1 MTTIVCSDD
10 DEVRPKLK
18 LAVDSWAMAW
28 PWKQFTDSNGSA
40 GGPFEYFEP
49 SASTDTCASN
59 TEARDVH
66 VYVRR
71 VPREGG
77 VYWSDKQETPPRKL
91 FMVSGP
97 GVDATYHTNHYS
109 TIALSDKGEVNT
121 STILHELGHVLGL
134 SDYKT
139 CEELHRTGTALVD
152 PDPTDQHYALMYN
165 APDRECRPQ
174 NQETIT
180 DRDYRD
186 LYEAY
191 HVDAITKV
199 RVPWY
204 PVGASKD
211 SRAMNPAINGNVLS
225 FTIHW
230 DDGIAEAAHNA
241 SQVAVFGYYTGIGWK
256 LLSQMDLPRTA
267 SSLLPMVT
275 ISAAMKTPPADP
287 VHNPSPVAAW
297 PTRYKAVGLTS
308 GDIRW
313 EGMRIGQ
320 SGKPHTWNFDGA
332 PALASSQTEGDPTF
346 LVARLEQ
353 NGQVV
358 SSPPSLS
365 ASISP
370 RYCWTG
376 GTLSVSVRAAGGT
389 LNNPKVRLVGAIT
402 WRDADGQTEF
412 SVKCDSSDVVQ
423 WVGVES
429 DHGTGNITNIP
440 SFVHTPPKVLV
451 LELNTTALTC
461 GSAKD
466 STVDV
471 PWSVTGLGS
480 ASLVY
485 LAVNTRT
492 EGALSSKT
500 GSVGGVKCQEGEGK
514 SGAHIPLAGFALASD
529 GRGATTTTLSHPT
542 VVNVSQTATANGG
555 AFRVTWPRVT
565 GAMGYDLRHSDSSGV
580 PIGSIYV
587 TQPPDGVNPYG
598 LISNLSVGY
607 TYNIHVR
614 VRKVRA
620 RTTWSK
626 AKKQIV
632 HALTI
637 STVST
642 TSNSVST
649 AVSQVGGSQDGAR
662 ERDTASA
669 TDISFYYDLRLDER
683 VSGTEGTS
691 FIKRLESQSPKNVP
705 RYTHTF
711 ANSKKNPEALQAG
724 RTYRVGA
731 MLVVNEVMGERV
743 NAPMLA
749 ATFDLSYSVT
759 PSSATL
765 SWGAVSGASGY
776 VVRLGDGAEVPV
788 TQGTSYEFTKL
799 AGGKDY
805 DLSVHAVY
813 EGTKRSAWSSLP
825 ATIPV
830 SVPSG
835 VEQTF
840 ASTQA
845 MAIRWDEVDG
855 ASEYEVQYR
864 SAGGSW
870 ESATVEEKR
879 AVLSAL
885 TVGTEY
891 QVRVRAKVSGV
902 WSDWSGE
909 ITAMTAY
916 DPLPDPTGVVAVE
929 TYSTI
934 TLKWKE
940 VEGATEY
947 VVMIVDEHGV
957 PVPGQEGEQ
966 PSDTKESHEFSDLTP
981 TTRYT
986 VSVRAKATGKA
997 SKWVDVPTWTKAV
1010 DPIRLIV
1017 SAPSAGCVTG
1027 GEIRIST
1034 YPRGGGTGAYQVTV
1048 DGKQPLPGVKEEYVR
1063 HQVQCQDTVGE
1074 QTFTV
1079 VATDAKYPS
1088 VSTTETV
1095 TVTVKQAPS
1104 TKLSVAIRA
1113 QRLADDRVEYRLRL
1127 KDGTEIRPTS
1137 RYITPARMT
1146 DGEWDDLESLSATTG
1161 GKTYALGQV
1170 SVRLDNTV
1178 CPSALVFTFL
1188 PAQGQRIT
1196 PSANRFRL
1204 DTQAGTWIPSS
1215 TFEVTVKSTSDQSS
1229 ASDQSREDDPQGDG
1243 PPDSLMAAAG
1253 SEPAQSQ
1260 SQAVCTAA
1268 PSGLD
1273 ASTFSSTSITL
1284 EWDAVSGASQYDV
1297 KRTGASEQ
1305 EVPASDLS
1313 FEFDQLEPNTTYT
1326 LEVRARSWQ
1335 GASNWS
1341 SVQQTTAAKPVLT
1354 LTASASPTTCEAG
1367 DEVTVE
1373 WMVSGGTG
1381 SSTVTV
1387 DGTTQ
1392 SGSSTKVRCQ
1402 AEAGDQTVT
1411 VVATDQGDSSSVT
1424 KRLRL
1429 TVTKTTPQTLTA
1441 KIAARLLSDHRV
1453 EFRLRPTDGA
1463 ELQVATRYITLPKIK
1478 AELWYPSGVHTVT
1491 IAGTD
1496 YTLGVISAW
1505 LDNTVCPAQVW
1516 VTFIPSGGTRITP
1529 SKYKLAVNREV
1540 DLWATTSEFEIP
1552 LVETPQNASAK
1563 GNGNTLER
1571 MTVAPEGSS
1580 DGPGR
1585 EGGLMLG
1592 DSTALN
1598 AQRDQSATTCTDQPT
1613 GLATSSVTSNGATL
1627 SWSAVSGASEYD
1639 VALGQEASEALAS
1652 TKLTHDFTGLAANTA
1667 YTLRVRARS
1676 WQGSSEWSSK
1686 AVRTKRSSVPVITIS
1701 AGTSPVDE
1709 GDNASFTVTSDRS
1722 LTTELNVKLSVTEDG
1737 DMISGTAPTQVT
1749 IASGSKEATL
1759 TVATEDDQQ
1768 SEPDSVVTATLLS
1781 GTGYGLG
1788 TASSGT
1794 VTVSDDDTQVPALKL
1809 NVTSSSTSCE
1819 TSAQVTIEW
1828 TVTGGSGSHTV
1839 AVDGEAKT
1847 GSSTKVACRDTA
1859 GTQTVT
1865 VKATDSTNTQLTV
1878 TETLSL
1884 TVTWPTFTLTTSAS
1898 PTSCE
1903 TDGEVT
1909 VEWSVGGG
1917 SGTSTVTVDGEAKT
1931 GSSTKVTCQ
1940 DTAGKQMVTVKATD
1954 AVDRKLTITDRL
1966 TLTVTKP
1973 PSTVQ
1978 AKLWARRM
1986 SDNRIELELRVEG
1999 GTVSSPSKRFAN
2011 PPQMTDLRWKQSE
2024 AMTAT
2029 IGGRSYNIGRLLAK
2043 LQNDRCPSRVEVGLL
2058 LTSGTRLLPS
2068 QRFIE
2073 TNSTV
2078 DRWRSS
2084 AVFEITLLAPSSA
2097 SADQA
2102 TAGEAPPASDWLDDT
2117 PDNTGAGPG
2126 TGGGSMSGDGPSQ
2139 APADGAQAGSQSSTT
2154 PSCPSLPT
2162 SLRTS
2167 AITASSI
2174 TLSWNAVTGA
2184 TQYDLRRDGVVVG
2197 SVQTNTYIFSGL
2209 AAGRQHRLEVR
2220 ARDAW
2225 GTSTW
2230 IGKAESTLP
2239 EPPDD
2244 PSNLQVTAT
2253 TDSLTLSWG
2262 AAARAT
2268 SYQVRI
2274 NSGQAVRPN
2283 LPPLTHKF
2291 TGLSADQSYKLEVQ
2305 AINRG
2310 GRSNWVSVTRK
2321 TKPTPV
2327 MIEASVSPT
2336 SCETGGSVTVRWRVS
2351 GGSGTYRVT
2360 VGGTAQSTSPTTV
2373 SCRQTAGTQKIV
2385 VQATDTKHTTL
2396 SDSEDLSVTV
2406 KLPPTVTGQVAA
2418 RLLSSGKIEL
2428 AFRPTGKS
2436 RITPAARFYTPTT
2449 ANVNRWTTSGDVY
2462 GPAGTESSRL
2472 LGKITVKHIK
2482 TTTRTYVDVCFLP
2495 AGSNLRLCPSSNN
2508 FYYLTATVN
2517 NWLYTGTV
2525 TFKPLQT
2532 SASLQ
2537 ADSVQGNTQD
2547 DQMQEDTGNEGS
2559 ATGTEGGLMSDLE

>member
-1 MTTIVCSDD
+1 M
-10 DEVRPKLK
+10 
-18 LAVDSWAMAW
+18 
-28 PWKQFTDSNGSA
+28 
-40 GGPFEYFEP
+40 
-49 SASTDTCASN
+49 
-59 TEARDVH
+59 
-66 VYVRR
+66 
-71 VPREGG
+71 
-77 VYWSDKQETPPRKL
+77 
-91 FMVSGP
+91 
-97 GVDATYHTNHYS
+97 
-109 TIALSDKGEVNT
+109 
-121 STILHELGHVLGL
+121 
-134 SDYKT
+134 
-139 CEELHRTGTALVD
+139 VD
-152 PDPTDQHYALMYN
+152 P
-165 APDRECRPQ
+165 
-174 NQETIT
+174 
-180 DRDYRD
+180 
-186 LYEAY
+186 
-191 HVDAITKV
+191 VDEYYYVV
-199 RVPWY
+199 R
-204 PVGASKD
+204 KD
-211 SRAMNPAINGNVLS
+211 GVTVRKEGTLFPLQLKR
-225 FTIHW
+225 T
-230 DDGIAEAAHNA
+230 E
-241 SQVAVFGYYTGIGWK
+241 YTFAK
-256 LLSQMDLPRTA
+256 LLP
-267 SSLLPMVT
+267 
-275 ISAAMKTPPADP
+275 
-287 VHNPSPVAAW
+287 
-297 PTRYKAVGLTS
+297 GTS
-308 GDIRW
+308 
-313 EGMRIGQ
+313 
-320 SGKPHTWNFDGA
+320 
-332 PALASSQTEGDPTF
+332 
-346 LVARLEQ
+346 
-353 NGQVV
+353 
-358 SSPPSLS
+358 
-365 ASISP
+365 
-370 RYCWTG
+370 
-376 GTLSVSVRAAGGT
+376 
-389 LNNPKVRLVGAIT
+389 
-402 WRDADGQTEF
+402 
-412 SVKCDSSDVVQ
+412 
-423 WVGVES
+423 
-429 DHGTGNITNIP
+429 
-440 SFVHTPPKVLV
+440 
-451 LELNTTALTC
+451 
-461 GSAKD
+461 
-466 STVDV
+466 
-471 PWSVTGLGS
+471 
-480 ASLVY
+480 
-485 LAVNTRT
+485 
-492 EGALSSKT
+492 
-500 GSVGGVKCQEGEGK
+500 
-514 SGAHIPLAGFALASD
+514 
-529 GRGATTTTLSHPT
+529 
-542 VVNVSQTATANGG
+542 
-555 AFRVTWPRVT
+555 
-565 GAMGYDLRHSDSSGV
+565 YDLGV
-580 PIGSIYV
+580 
-587 TQPPDGVNPYG
+587 
-598 LISNLSVGY
+598 
-607 TYNIHVR
+607 R
-614 VRKVRA
+614 
-620 RTTWSK
+620 
-626 AKKQIV
+626 
-632 HALTI
+632 
-637 STVST
+637 
-642 TSNSVST
+642 
-649 AVSQVGGSQDGAR
+649 
-662 ERDTASA
+662 
-669 TDISFYYDLRLDER
+669 
-683 VSGTEGTS
+683 
-691 FIKRLESQSPKNVP
+691 
-705 RYTHTF
+705 
-711 ANSKKNPEALQAG
+711 
-724 RTYRVGA
+724 
-731 MLVVNEVMGERV
+731 LVVNEAETDWVDV
-743 NAPMLA
+743 
-749 ATFDLSYSVT
+749 DVVT
-759 PSSATL
+759 PL
-765 SWGAVSGASGY
+765 YPG
-776 VVRLGDGAEVPV
+776 
-788 TQGTSYEFTKL
+788 
-799 AGGKDY
+799 
-805 DLSVHAVY
+805 
-813 EGTKRSAWSSLP
+813 
-825 ATIPV
+825 
-830 SVPSG
+830 PSG

-845 MAIRWDEVDG
+845 IAITWDEVDG

-864 SAGGSW
+864 SEGGSW
-870 ESATVEEKR
+870 ESATVKVTRE
-879 AVLSAL
+879 VVSAL

-902 WSDWSGE
+902 WSDWSEE
-909 ITAMTAY
+909 IAAMTAY
-916 DPLPDPTGVVAVE
+916 DPLPDPTRVQAVE

-934 TLKWKE
+934 TLSWKSVSAAAGYE
-940 VEGATEY
+940 VR
-947 VVMIVDEHGV
+947 IVDEA
-957 PVPGQEGEQ
+957 GEPIADQ
-966 PSDTKESHEFSDLTP
+966 ADQMLNASATSHEFSDLTP
-981 TTRYT
+981 STEYT

-997 SKWVDVPTWTKAV
+997 SNWVEVETRTNAV

-1017 SAPSAGCVTG
+1017 RAPSAGCVTG
-1027 GEIRIST
+1027 GEMTIST
-1034 YPRGGGTGAYQVTV
+1034 FPRGGGTGRYQVTV

-1063 HQVQCQDTVGE
+1063 HQVQCQETAGE

-1079 VATDAKYPS
+1079 VAADAKYPS

-1113 QRLADDRVEYRLRL
+1113 QRLADNRVEYRLRL
-1127 KDGTEIRPTS
+1127 KDGTEIRPAS
-1137 RYITPARMT
+1137 RYITPAQMT

-1178 CPSALVFTFL
+1178 CPSVLVFTFL

-1204 DTQAGTWIPSS
+1204 DTQAGVWIPSS
-1215 TFEVTVKSTSDQSS
+1215 TFEVTVKTTSGQSS
-1229 ASDQSREDDPQGDG
+1229 ASDQSREEDPQAND
-1243 PPDSLMAAAG
+1243 PPDSLMAGAG
-1253 SEPAQSQ
+1253 SEPAQAQ

-1305 EVPASDLS
+1305 ELPTSDLS

-1335 GASNWS
+1335 GASNWV
-1341 SVQQTTAAKPVLT
+1341 SVQRTTAAKTVLA
-1354 LTASASPTTCEAG
+1354 LTVSATPTTCEAG

-1373 WMVSGGTG
+1373 WMVSGGSGT
-1381 SSTVTV
+1381 STVTV
-1387 DGTTQ
+1387 NGTAQ

-1402 AEAGDQTVT
+1402 AEAGPQTVT

-1424 KRLRL
+1424 KRLTL
-1429 TVTKTTPQTLTA
+1429 TVTKTQTLTA

-1529 SKYKLAVNREV
+1529 TKYKLAVNHEV
-1540 DLWATTSEFEIP
+1540 DRWLTTSEFEIP

-1571 MTVAPEGSS
+1571 MTVAPEGAS

-1585 EGGLMLG
+1585 EGGFMLG

-1598 AQRDQSATTCTDQPT
+1598 AQRDQSAMTCTDQPT
-1613 GLATSSVTSNGATL
+1613 GLATSSVTSNSATL

-1686 AVRTKRSSVPVITIS
+1686 SVRTKASSVPVITIT
-1701 AGTSPVDE
+1701 AGTSPIDE

-1722 LTTELNVKLSVTEDG
+1722 VSTELNVKLSVTEDG

-1749 IASGSKEATL
+1749 IASGADEATL
-1759 TVATEDDQQ
+1759 TVATQDDQQ
-1768 SEPDSVVTATLLS
+1768 AESDSVVTATLLS

-1794 VTVSDDDTQVPALKL
+1794 VTVSDDDTQVSALKL

-1819 TSAQVTIEW
+1819 TGAQVTVEW

-1839 AVDGEAKT
+1839 TVNGDDQR
-1847 GSSTKVACRDTA
+1847 GSSVKVICRATA

-1878 TETLSL
+1878 TKTLSL
-1884 TVTWPTFTLTTSAS
+1884 TVTWPTFTLTTSAT

-1909 VEWSVGGG
+1909 VEWTVGGG
-1917 SGTSTVTVDGEAKT
+1917 SGTSSVTVDGEAKT

-1940 DTAGKQMVTVKATD
+1940 DTAGTQTVIVKATD

-1999 GTVSSPSKRFAN
+1999 GTVSSPSKRFAD

-2084 AVFEITLLAPSSA
+2084 AAFEITLLAPSSA

-2117 PDNTGAGPG
+2117 PDSTGAGPG
-2126 TGGGSMSGDGPSQ
+2126 TDGGSMSGDGPSQ
-2139 APADGAQAGSQSSTT
+2139 APADRAQAGSQSSTT

-2184 TQYDLRRDGVVVG
+2184 TQYDLRRGGVAVG
-2197 SVQTNTYIFSGL
+2197 SAKTNTYIFSGL

-2310 GRSNWVSVTRK
+2310 SSSHWVSVTRK
-2321 TKPTPV
+2321 TNPAPV
-2327 MIEASVSPT
+2327 MLEASVSPT
-2336 SCETGGSVTVRWRVS
+2336 SCETGGSVTVRWSVS
-2351 GGSGTYRVT
+2351 GGSGSYRVT
-2360 VGGTAQSTSPTTV
+2360 VGGTAQNTSPTTV
-2373 SCRQTAGTQKIV
+2373 TCEQTTGTQKIV
-2385 VQATDTKHTTL
+2385 VKATDTKHTTL

-2406 KLPPTVTGQVAA
+2406 KSPPTVTGQVAA
-2418 RLLSSGKIEL
+2418 RLLSSGRIEL
-2428 AFRPTGKS
+2428 AFRPTGGS
-2436 RITPAARFYTPTT
+2436 RILPSLRFYTPDTT
-2449 ANVNRWTTSGDVY
+2449 KLTKWSASSDVF
-2462 GPAGTESSRL
+2462 GPAGTETNRL
-2472 LGKITVKHIK
+2472 LGRITVKHIK
-2482 TTTRTYVDVCFLP
+2482 TTSTYYLDVCFLP
-2495 AGSNLRLCPSSNN
+2495 AGSSQRMCPTKNN
-2508 FYYLTATVN
+2508 FFYLTATEN
-2517 NWLYTGTV
+2517 SWLYTGTI

-2537 ADSVQGNTQD
+2537 ADSVQGSTQD
-2547 DQMQEDTGNEGS
+2547 DQMQEATGNEGS
-2559 ATGTEGGLMSDLE
+2559 AAGTEGGLMSDHE